1 MITVGKPYITV
12 ENDTAYLSSRV
23 TVSDDSVRSFLET
36 TQKLPN
42 CSWLTEIDYPPASW
56 KEDSCLWFSVDSKYA
71 GYLNDERSNAF
82 VLAMFWYA
90 MASGSDIA
98 FEVPLSQKLYNGL
111 TKTLMPALEKSG
123 FAPIKLLGPV
133 TSKPLTCCGGYAT
146 GMSCGVDSFYTLL
159 RHATKLT
166 HLTFYNGSYI
176 LPYAETPYSIDE
188 IYDERDL
195 TFSTYASNSAAVAAH
210 YGLPLVMV
218 NTNLDKDFY
227 RGGYIYSAMYRF
239 TSCSLAL
246 EHLFS
251 VYISSSSG
259 HSEHGMEVSLFSPT
273 QHYEDLLCECLQTE
287 TFRYMTSDHELR
299 TDKIKAVADEED
311 FQSFAEVCF
320 NQLTGHKNCG
330 KCYGCWK
337 TMIPLDLI
345 GKLDKF
351 QKCFDLDEYYKNRR
365 EIFADLIRFSS
376 LPASSSARETVRQ
389 ILELAKSEPSDAGC
403 EFIEVYNSITEKS
416 TDNPRH

>member
-1 MITVGKPYITV
+1 MITIGKPYITV
-12 ENDTAYLSSRV
+12 ENETARLRARV
-23 TVSDDSVRSFLET
+23 TISDDSVRSFLET
-36 TQKLPN
+36 TRKLPN
-42 CSWLTEIDYPPASW
+42 CSWLTETDYPPSSW
-56 KEDSCLWFSVDSKYA
+56 EEDGTLWFSVDSEYA

-90 MASGSDIA
+90 MASGSDIS
-98 FEVPLSQKLYNGL
+98 FELPLSQKLYNGL

-123 FAPIKLLGPV
+123 FAPVRLLGPV
-133 TSKPLTCCGGYAT
+133 TSRPLTCCGGYAS
-146 GMSCGVDSFYTLL
+146 GMSCGVDSFYTL
-159 RHATKLT
+159 RCHASRLT
-166 HLTFYNGSYI
+166 HLTFYKGSFI
-176 LPYAETPYSIDE
+176 LPYAQAPYSIDE
-188 IYDERDL
+188 IFEEWDR
-195 TFSTYASNSAAVAAH
+195 TFSAYTSNAAAVAKH
-210 YGLPLVMV
+210 HGLPFVVV

-227 RGGYIYSAMYRF
+227 RGGYIYSAMYRC

-259 HSEHGMEVSLFSPT
+259 HSEHSMEVSLFSPT
-273 QHYEDLLCECLQTE
+273 QHYEDLLCESLQTE
-287 TFRYMTSDHELR
+287 TFRYMTSDHDLR
-299 TDKIKAVADEED
+299 TDKIKAIADEED
-311 FQSFAEVCF
+311 FQEYAEVCF
-320 NQLTGHKNCG
+320 NQLAGHKNCG

-365 EIFADLIRFSS
+365 EIFADLIRFSF

-389 ILELAKSEPSDAGC
+389 ILGLAESVPSDAGS
-403 EFIEVYNSITEKS
+403 EFIEVFNSITGEEHRQS
-416 TDNPRH
+416 